1 MKQKKRKSK
10 KCHKC
15 TQPYDFVDFSSFV
28 FSVSGFLRCRYCGFY
43 NRVRP
48 KSSTWGRKALFVF
61 IFILMVF
68 LVVFS
73 VRYFFIGALKDAP
86 IFSDR
91 EAYLKTEH
99 YQMRSLIYES
109 KISHIV
115 VGASFLVIVGLP
127 AFVLTCMF
135 LNVLYYFRSW
145 K

>member
-1 MKQKKRKSK
+1 MKQKSRR
-10 KCHKC
+10 CHKC

-28 FSVSGFLRCRYCGFY
+28 FSVSSFLRCRYCGFH

-48 KSSTWGRKALFVF
+48 KNSTWGRKALFAF

-68 LVVFS
+68 LVIFS
-73 VRYFFIGALKDAP
+73 VRYFFAEPIKDAP

-99 YQMRSLIYES
+99 YQIWSLVYES
-109 KISHIV
+109 KISHILA
-115 VGASFLVIVGLP
+115 GAFFLLIVGLP
-127 AFVLTCMF
+127 AFILTCMS